1 MTKSRARVAVAG
13 EDAVARAATTE
24 HGVPEGDSIHRAARR
39 LQALVGERVEVE
51 TPHPRAAA
59 LNIAGRLDG
68 RRLESVQ
75 AVGKNLLL
83 HFDGGVTLRS
93 HLRMRGRW
101 RVRPRGEA
109 MRGAPWLILRS
120 PEFEASQWNGPV
132 LELGGDA
139 VRRLGPDILERPPDL
154 ETMVARLRRA
164 SELPLAEGLQ
174 RQQLVAGIGNMWA
187 AEALWAS
194 RLSPWLAVKDVSEE
208 ELASLLDAT
217 HRMMSDA
224 LESSRSARRVY
235 RRAGRPCRR
244 CGSPI
249 RSRGQGEANRTAYW
263 CPTCQPISS
272 T

>member
-1 MTKSRARVAVAG
+1 MTRTQARVGAADG
-13 EDAVARAATTE
+13 GAADRATTDL
-24 HGVPEGDSIHRAARR
+24 PEGDSIHRAARR
-39 LQALVGERVEVE
+39 LQALVGERIEAE

-68 RRLESVQ
+68 RRLERVE
-75 AVGKNLLL
+75 AVGKNLLF
-83 HFDGGVTLRS
+83 HFEGGVTLRS
-93 HLRMRGRW
+93 HLRMQGRW
-101 RVRPRGEA
+101 RVRPRGEV

-139 VRRLGPDILERPPDL
+139 VRRLGPDILDQPPDL
-154 ETMVARLRRA
+154 EAMVARLRRA
-164 SELPLAEGLQ
+164 PELPLAEALQ

-187 AEALWAS
+187 AEVLWAS
-194 RLSPWLAVKDVSEE
+194 RLSPFLPVRDVSEE
-208 ELASLLDAT
+208 DLAVLLGTT

-224 LESSRSARRVY
+224 LESVRPIRRVY
-235 RRAGRPCRR
+235 RRSGRPCRR
-244 CGSPI
+244 CGTPI
-249 RSRGQGEANRTAYW
+249 RSQGQGEANRTAYW